1 VIVGLPKEIKD
12 NEYRV
17 GLTPAGVRAL
27 TDAGHKVVVERSA
40 GEGSGFEDALYERAG
55 ATLLGS
61 PDEIWQQGEM
71 IVKVKEPVAPE
82 YGRMRE
88 GQLLFTYLHLAPDT
102 ELTKQLLERKVT
114 GIAYETITDRRGGLP
129 LLTPMSEVAGRMA
142 IQVGAQYLE
151 KMNGGRGILL
161 GGVPGVPAARI
172 CIIGGGVVGT
182 NAAKI
187 AVGMG
192 AHVTIIDNNLDRL
205 RELDDIFLSRI
216 TTLASS
222 AYMIHDA
229 VSHADLIVGA
239 VLVPGAAAPK
249 LVTRNMLKDV
259 PNGAVI
265 VDVAVDQG
273 GCIETTHPTTHSDP
287 TYYVEGVL
295 HYCVAN
301 MPGAVPRTSTFA
313 LTNATLP
320 YALKLASKGFI
331 EAISSDD
338 GLKAG
343 VNTYAGK
350 LTYEAVA
357 RSQNLDYVPIDSI
370 IGGATSSTTTPASPA
385 SSASSV
391 STRSGK

>member
-1 VIVGLPKEIKD
+1 MIIGLPKEIKD

-27 TDAGHKVVVERSA
+27 TDAGHKVIVEKDA
-40 GEGSGFEDALYERAG
+40 GAGSGFEDELYGRAG
-55 ATLLGS
+55 ATMLDS
-61 PDEIWQQGEM
+61 PDDVWAQGEM
-71 IVKVKEPVAPE
+71 IVKVKEPIAPE
-82 YGRMRE
+82 YPRMRE
-88 GQLLFTYLHLAPDT
+88 GQLLFTYLHLAPDPKQT
-102 ELTKQLLERKVT
+102 EALLKNKVT
-114 GIAYETITDRRGGLP
+114 GIAYETITDRRGTLP

-142 IQVGAQYLE
+142 IQVGATYLE

-161 GGVPGVPAARI
+161 GGVPGVPAARVV
-172 CIIGGGVVGT
+172 IIGGGVVGT
-182 NAAKI
+182 NSAKI

-205 RELDDIFLSRI
+205 RELDDIFLSKI
-216 TTLASS
+216 STLASS

-229 VSHADLIVGA
+229 VSQADLIVGA

-249 LVTRNMLKDV
+249 LVARSMLKDV
-259 PNGAVI
+259 PKGAVI

-273 GCIETTHPTTHSDP
+273 GCIETTHPTTHSNP
-287 TYYVEGVL
+287 TYYVEDVL

-320 YALKLASKGFI
+320 YALKLANKGFI
-331 EAISSDD
+331 DAIASDP

-343 VNTYAGK
+343 VNTYGGK

-357 RSQNLDYVPIDSI
+357 TAQGLQYTSLDEML
-370 IGGATSSTTTPASPA
+370 GSTTAA
-385 SSASSV
+385 NA
-391 STRSGK
+391 

>member
-1 VIVGLPKEIKD
+1 MIIGLPKEIKD

-27 TDAGHKVVVERSA
+27 TDAGHRVLVETTA
-40 GEGSGFEDALYERAG
+40 GEGSGFEDSLYTRAG
-55 ATLLGS
+55 ATII
-61 PDEIWQQGEM
+61 DTADNVWAEGEM
-71 IVKVKEPVAPE
+71 IVKVKEPIAPE
-82 YGRMRE
+82 YPRMRA
-88 GQLLFTYLHLAPDT
+88 GQLLFTYLHLAPDH
-102 ELTKQLLERKVT
+102 ELTEQLLQRRVT
-114 GIAYETITDRRGGLP
+114 GVAYETITDRRGTLP

-142 IQVGAQYLE
+142 IQVGAHYLE
-151 KMNGGRGILL
+151 KMSGGRGILL
-161 GGVPGVPAARI
+161 GGVPGVPAARVV
-172 CIIGGGVVGT
+172 IIGGGVVGT

-205 RELDDIFLSRI
+205 RELDDIFLSKI
-216 TTLASS
+216 ATLASS

-229 VSHADLIVGA
+229 VAQADLIIGA
-239 VLVPGAAAPK
+239 VLVPGAAAPR
-249 LVTRNMLKDV
+249 LVTRKMLTDV
-259 PNGAVI
+259 TDGAVI

-273 GCIETTHPTTHSDP
+273 GCVETTHPTTHSAP

-320 YALKLASKGFI
+320 YALKLANSGFK
-331 EAISSDD
+331 AAVLSDP
-338 GLKAG
+338 GLAAG
-343 VNTYAGK
+343 VNTYDGK

-357 RSQNLDYVPIDSI
+357 LAQGREYTPLSQLL
-370 IGGATSSTTTPASPA
+370 GAAN
-385 SSASSV
+385 SAQ
-391 STRSGK
+391 G

>member
-27 TDAGHKVVVERSA
+27 KDAGHDIRVEVNA
-40 GEGSGFEDALYERAG
+40 GEGSGFDDTLYERAG
-55 ATLLGS
+55 ATMVS
-61 PDEIWQQGEM
+61 SADEVWATAEM
-71 IVKVKEPVAPE
+71 IVKVKEPIAPE
-82 YGRMRE
+82 YPRMRE
-88 GQLLFTYLHLAPDT
+88 GQLLFTYLHLAPDH
-102 ELTKQLLERKVT
+102 ELTQELLKRKVT
-114 GIAYETITDRRGGLP
+114 GIAYETITDRRGTLP

-142 IQVGAQYLE
+142 IQVGAHYLE
-151 KMNGGRGILL
+151 KMSGGRGILL
-161 GGVPGVPAARI
+161 GGVPGVPAARVV
-172 CIIGGGVVGT
+172 IIGGGVVGT

-205 RELDDIFLSRI
+205 RELDDIFLSKI
-216 TTLASS
+216 STLASS

-229 VSHADLIVGA
+229 ITQADLIVGA

-249 LVTRNMLKDV
+249 LITRGMLKDV

-273 GCIETTHPTTHSDP
+273 GCIETTHPTTHSNP
-287 TYYVEGVL
+287 TFYVEGVL

-320 YALKLASKGFI
+320 YALKLANKGFFQ
-331 EAISSDD
+331 AIAGDP

-343 VNTYAGK
+343 VNTYAGHC
-350 LTYEAVA
+350 TYEAVA
-357 RSQNLDYVPIDSI
+357 SAQGISYSPVENLISN
-370 IGGATSSTTTPASPA
+370 
-385 SSASSV
+385 
-391 STRSGK
+391 KN

>member
-1 VIVGLPKEIKD
+1 MIIGLPKEIKD

-27 TDAGHKVVVERSA
+27 TDAGHRVLVEKGA
-40 GEGSGFEDALYERAG
+40 GEGSGFEDSLYQRAG
-55 ATLLGS
+55 ATLVGS
-61 PDEIWQQGEM
+61 ADEVWGDANM
-71 IVKVKEPVAPE
+71 IVKVKEPIARE
-82 YGRMRE
+82 YPRMRE
-88 GQLLFTYLHLAPDT
+88 GQLLFTYLHLAPDNQLT
-102 ELTKQLLERKVT
+102 EELLNRKVT
-114 GIAYETITDRRGGLP
+114 GVAYETITDKRGTLP

-142 IQVGAQYLE
+142 IQVGAHYLE
-151 KMNGGRGILL
+151 KMSGGRGILL
-161 GGVPGVPAARI
+161 GGVPGVPAARVV
-172 CIIGGGVVGT
+172 IIGGGVVGT

-205 RELDDIFLSRI
+205 RELDDIFLSKI
-216 TTLASS
+216 STLASS

-229 VSHADLIVGA
+229 ISQADLIIGA

-249 LVTRNMLKDV
+249 LVTRSMLKDV

-273 GCIETTHPTTHSDP
+273 GCIETTHPTTHSEP

-320 YALKLASKGFI
+320 YALKLANNGFR
-331 EAISSDD
+331 AAVTSDS
-338 GLKAG
+338 GLAAG

-350 LTYEAVA
+350 LTYAAVA
-357 RSQNLDYVPIDSI
+357 LSQGREYSALDQLIL
-370 IGGATSSTTTPASPA
+370 T
-385 SSASSV
+385 
-391 STRSGK
+391 

>member
-1 VIVGLPKEIKD
+1 MIVGLPQEIKD

-27 TDAGHKVVVERSA
+27 TDAGHNVIVEKSA
-40 GEGSGFEDALYERAG
+40 GEGSGFDDGLYQKAG
-55 ATLLGS
+55 AQIIDS
-61 PDEIWQQGEM
+61 ADDVWARAEM
-71 IVKVKEPVAPE
+71 IVKVKEPIEPE
-82 YGRMRE
+82 YPRMRE
-88 GQLLFTYLHLAPDT
+88 GQLLFTYLHLAPDRKLT
-102 ELTKQLLERKVT
+102 QELLTRKVT
-114 GIAYETITDRRGGLP
+114 GIAYETITDRRGSLP

-142 IQVGAQYLE
+142 IQVGAHYLE
-151 KMNGGRGILL
+151 KMSGGRGILL
-161 GGVPGVPAARI
+161 GGVPGVPAARVV
-172 CIIGGGVVGT
+172 IIGGGVVGT

-205 RELDDIFLSRI
+205 RELDDIFLSKI
-216 TTLASS
+216 STLASS

-229 VSHADLIVGA
+229 ISTADLIVGA
-239 VLVPGAAAPK
+239 VLVPGAAAPM
-249 LVTRNMLKDV
+249 LVTKNMLQDV

-273 GCIETTHPTTHSDP
+273 GCIETTHPTTHSNP

-320 YALKLASKGFI
+320 YALKLANKGFF
-331 EAISSDD
+331 EAIRSDD

-343 VNTYAGK
+343 VNTYAGHC
-350 LTYEAVA
+350 TYEAVA
-357 RSQNLDYVPIDSI
+357 ASQRLPYTGID
-370 IGGATSSTTTPASPA
+370 ALVEVNRASTA
-385 SSASSV
+385 
-391 STRSGK
+391 

>member
-1 VIVGLPKEIKD
+1 MIVGLPKEIKD

-40 GEGSGFEDALYERAG
+40 GEGSGFADDLYERAG
-55 ATLLGS
+55 ATLLDS
-61 PDEIWQQGEM
+61 ADEVWAQGEM
-71 IVKVKEPVAPE
+71 IVKVKEPIAPE
-82 YGRMRE
+82 YPRMRE
-88 GQLLFTYLHLAPDT
+88 GQLLFTYLHLAPDK
-102 ELTKQLLERKVT
+102 ELTRQLLEHKVT
-114 GIAYETITDRRGGLP
+114 GIAYETITDRRGTLP

-142 IQVGAQYLE
+142 VQVGAHYLE
-151 KMNGGRGILL
+151 KMSGGRGILL
-161 GGVPGVPAARI
+161 GGVPGVPAAQVV
-172 CIIGGGVVGT
+172 IIGGGVVGT

-205 RELDDIFLSRI
+205 RELDDIFLSKI
-216 TTLASS
+216 STLASS

-229 VSHADLIVGA
+229 ISQADLIIGA
-239 VLVPGAAAPK
+239 VLVPGAAAPR

-273 GCIETTHPTTHSDP
+273 GCIETTHPTTHSNP

-320 YALKLASKGFI
+320 YALKLANKGFV
-331 EAISSDD
+331 EAITSDP

-343 VNTYAGK
+343 VNTYAGRV
-350 LTYEAVA
+350 TYEAVA
-357 RSQNLDYVPIDSI
+357 RDQGLESMPIDDMLNAASA
-370 IGGATSSTTTPASPA
+370 GARTA
-385 SSASSV
+385 
-391 STRSGK
+391 

>member
-27 TDAGHKVVVERSA
+27 TDAGHQVIVERNA
-40 GEGSGFEDALYERAG
+40 GDGSGFEDTLYQRAG
-55 ATLLGS
+55 ARMIDSADDVWATA
-61 PDEIWQQGEM
+61 EM
-71 IVKVKEPVAPE
+71 IVKVKEPIAPE
-82 YGRMRE
+82 YPRMRE
-88 GQLLFTYLHLAPDT
+88 GQLLFTYLHLAPDR

-114 GIAYETITDRRGGLP
+114 GIAYETITDRRGTLP

-142 IQVGAQYLE
+142 IQVGAHYLE
-151 KMNGGRGILL
+151 KMSGGRGILL
-161 GGVPGVPAARI
+161 GGVPGVPAARVV
-172 CIIGGGVVGT
+172 IIGGGVVGT

-205 RELDDIFLSRI
+205 RELDDIFLTKIS
-216 TTLASS
+216 TLASS

-229 VSHADLIVGA
+229 ISHSDLIIGA

-249 LVTRNMLKDV
+249 LVTRSMLKDV
-259 PNGAVI
+259 PNGSVI

-273 GCIETTHPTTHSDP
+273 GCIETTHPTTHSNP
-287 TYYVEGVL
+287 TFYVEGVL

-320 YALKLASKGFI
+320 YALKLANKGF
-331 EAISSDD
+331 
-338 GLKAG
+338 LKAITSDPGLQEG
-343 VNTYAGK
+343 VNTYDGHC
-350 LTYEAVA
+350 TYEAVA
-357 RSQNLDYVPIDSI
+357 AAQGIPYTTLDQL
-370 IGGATSSTTTPASPA
+370 IGNRGVA
-385 SSASSV
+385 V
-391 STRSGK
+391 